1 MGYLEPKPQKSV
13 TQDYELVHA
22 VQRMDVRPKQLLLT
36 AISHVNPEVPL
47 ARQPRPF
54 SVDIT
59 AQQWT
64 ETWGERLN
72 PYRDLKDSV
81 EALHGKRFWI
91 QNDARKKSWRN
102 WITGAEYHEREG
114 RVTVHLHHDLM
125 PYLCGA
131 MPVFSTLRILH
142 IKGLRSF
149 ASIRLYELTNQFR
162 RSGVRQIPLEELRSL
177 LATKDSHPRFTDFRR
192 KVLDKAV
199 SEVNNKTDLEVSWE
213 PVKKGRSVSG
223 IKFFIKTSTQPDM
236 FSMGDQSS

>member
-1 MGYLEPKPQKSV
+1 MGYLEGKTQKLV
-13 TQDYELVHA
+13 TQDYELIHS
-22 VQRMDVRPKQLLLT
+22 VQRLDVRPKQLLLT

-47 ARQPRPF
+47 QQQPKPF

-72 PYRDLKDSV
+72 PYRDLK
-81 EALHGKRFWI
+81 EAAEQLNGKRFWL
-91 QNDARKKSWRN
+91 QNTKAKKSWRN

-114 RVTVHLHHDLM
+114 RITIQLHHDLM

-131 MPVFSTLRILH
+131 MTVFSTLRILH

-162 RSGVRQIPLEELRSL
+162 KSGVRQISLEELRSL
-177 LATKDSHPRFTDFRR
+177 LATKDAHPRFADFRR

-199 SEVNNKTDLEVSWE
+199 KEINSKTDLQIDWE
-213 PVKKGRSVSG
+213 PIKKGRAVAG
-223 IKFFIKTSTQPDM
+223 IKFWVRDKSQ
-236 FSMGDQSS
+236 GDLFPA

>member
-1 MGYLEPKPQKSV
+1 MGYLEPKPDKLV
-13 TQDYELVHA
+13 TQDYELIHA
-22 VQRMDVRPKQLLLT
+22 VQRLDVRPKQLLLT

-47 ARQPRPF
+47 TKQPKPF
-54 SVDIT
+54 MVDIT

-72 PYRDLKDSV
+72 PYRDLKESV
-81 EALHGKRFWI
+81 EQLNGKRFWI
-91 QNDARKKSWRN
+91 QNNKHKKSWRN

-114 RVTVHLHHDLM
+114 RVTIQLHQDLM

-162 RSGVRQIPLEELRSL
+162 MSGVRQISLEELRAL
-177 LATKDSHPRFTDFRR
+177 LATKDAHPRFADFRR

-199 SEVNNKTDLEVSWE
+199 SEINSKTDLEVSWE
-213 PVKKGRSVSG
+213 PVKKGRSVAG
-223 IKFFIKTSTQPDM
+223 IKFFIKTSSQPDL
-236 FSMGDQSS
+236 FPLGR